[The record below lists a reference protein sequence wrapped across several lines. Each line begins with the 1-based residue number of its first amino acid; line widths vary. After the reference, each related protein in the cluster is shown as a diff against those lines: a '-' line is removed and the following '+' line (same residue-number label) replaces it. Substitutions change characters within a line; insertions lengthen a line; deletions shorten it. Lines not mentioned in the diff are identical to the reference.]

1 MTIQHKFDFGIGE
14 AAEGYIKIGAE
25 LGYSTSLGFGF
36 LQQESSRISVKDRG
50 EPDKLRRDFCIPL
63 DAVFRVDVPS
73 GVYTVHALIGDA
85 IIGTETTIKA
95 GCGRLM
101 VRRLRTSAGQFIRHS
116 FSVWVSD
123 GRLELAFSGLAPRI
137 NALEIESAPQVRTVF
152 LAGDSTVTDQP
163 ADGYPYAGW
172 GQMLPYLLK
181 HDAAVANFAL
191 SGRSSKSF
199 IGEGHLDKIWAEIK
213 PHDILM
219 IQFGHNDQ
227 KPDEERR
234 TEPETTYKEYLKRYI
249 DGARERGAYPILVT
263 SVQRRYFE
271 PDGTLTDTHGAYL
284 TAMRELAA
292 DEDVPLVDLAASSK
306 RLFEELGPEGTKSLL
321 MWGAPGEFMNFPGGV
336 EDNTHFQERGAIRIA
351 ELVVEGLK
359 ELQLKTMLLLLR

>member
-1 MTIQHKFDFGIGE
+1 MINQLKFDFGTGE
-14 AAEGYIKIGAE
+14 SGEGYSKLRADAWYDAA
-25 LGYSTSLGFGF
+25 LGYGFVR
-36 LQQESSRISVKDRG
+36 QEHSRIAAKDRG
-50 EPDKLRRDFCIPL
+50 EPEALRRDFCIPL
-63 DAVFRVDVPS
+63 DAVFRVDVPD

-85 IIGTETTIKA
+85 IVPTETTIKA

-101 VRRLRTSAGQFIRHS
+101 VRRLRTSAGQFIRYS
-116 FSVWVSD
+116 FSVWVTG

-137 NALEIESAPQVRTVF
+137 NALEIVAAPQVRTLF

-172 GQMLPYLLK
+172 GQMLPYLFK
-181 HDAAVANFAL
+181 HDAAIANFAL

-199 IGEGHLDKIWAEIK
+199 IQEGHLDKIWAAIK

-227 KPDEERR
+227 KPDEERH
-234 TEPETTYKEYLKRYI
+234 TDPFTTYKEHLLRYI
-249 DGARERGAYPILVT
+249 EGAREREAYPILIT

-271 PDGTLTDTHGAYL
+271 PDGTLTDTHGDYL
-284 TAMRELAA
+284 TAVRELAA
-292 DEDVPLVDLAASSK
+292 EENVPLVDLAASSK
-306 RLFEELGPEGTKSLL
+306 RLFEELGPEGTKSIL

-336 EDNTHFQERGAIRIA
+336 EDNTHFQERGAVRIA
-351 ELVVEGLK
+351 ELVVEGLR
-359 ELQLKTMLLLLR
+359 EQQLKEMLLLLR